1 MARKQRNKH
10 TQKSIFVLGDGQTE
24 QYYFSHLK
32 RLRGYNYK
40 IRPRLF
46 DDLSIEDAESK
57 IDQLLSGDADLILY
71 FTDYDTIVNQEK
83 KEKFLKFKKKYKDNP
98 NVFILESMPSIE
110 FWFLLHFKKTTT
122 LFKNSAEVEK
132 ALKKHLKDYSK
143 RKQYLENS
151 VWVVKLCEGE
161 QMEEAK
167 QRSVSILEEKQS
179 ISEEAY
185 FPYTKIHIG
194 IEKFDQLKSVK
205 KK

>member
-83 KEKFLKFKKKYKDNP
+83 KEKFLKFKKKYKDHL

-110 FWFLLHFKKTTT
+110 FWFLLHFKKTTKH
-122 LFKNSAEVEK
+122 FKNAKEVEK
-132 ALKKHLKDYSK
+132 ELKKKLENYSK
-143 RKQYLENS
+143 SKHQLKNPA
-151 VWVVKLCEGE
+151 WVEKLCEGE
-161 QMEEAK
+161 QMEEAI

-194 IEKFDQLKSVK
+194 IKKFDQLKSVK